1 MRFSI
6 VTLLGLVA
14 FAAFGCSGL
23 LFASPVWVGIVF
35 TMVAVSLLTSYL
47 GILLLRKGPQ
57 AFSIGFALFGTLYLL
72 ACLLPQTG
80 KMTSPAFEQLHKAV
94 RREAKPVQAAP
105 VAAGTGYGAG
115 YSGGSP
121 MMYAPSMMSTPGVS
135 YEPSQTDFLRFGQM
149 LSVLLVAVIGG
160 FVARYFYGLRQK
172 QEAGIAEQS
181 K

>member
-6 VTLLGLVA
+6 ITLLGLVA
-14 FAAFGCSGL
+14 FAAFGCAGL

-47 GILLLRKGPQ
+47 GILLLRKSPQ

-80 KMTSPAFEQLHKAV
+80 KMTSPAFGRLHEAI
-94 RREAKPVQAAP
+94 RREVTP
-105 VAAGTGYGAG
+105 VAATPDQIGFVNSEIA
-115 YSGGSP
+115 
-121 MMYAPSMMSTPGVS
+121 AMMSSPGVS
-135 YEPSQTDFLRFGQM
+135 YVPSQSDFLRFGQM
-149 LSVLLVAVIGG
+149 LSVLLVAFIGG
-160 FVARYFYGLRQK
+160 FVGRYFYSLRQK

-181 K
+181 R